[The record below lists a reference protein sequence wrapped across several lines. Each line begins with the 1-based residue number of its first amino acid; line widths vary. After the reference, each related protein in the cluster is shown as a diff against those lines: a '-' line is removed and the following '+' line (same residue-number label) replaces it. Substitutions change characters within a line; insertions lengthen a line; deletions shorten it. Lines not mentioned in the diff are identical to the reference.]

1 LEDTAKARRV
11 GKDGKYHRISSDQ
24 SIDSQD
30 LMMQKTKGSHQRPQ
44 AADGRQAKVIGVFH
58 TTYSPKKKNKKA

>member
-1 LEDTAKARRV
+1 
-11 GKDGKYHRISSDQ
+11 
-24 SIDSQD
+24 
-30 LMMQKTKGSHQRPQ
+30 MMQKTKGSHQRPQ